1 MSAVSIVIKKNDNEN
16 MGTKTD
22 WNQYDMVYFLGIM
35 QTMKNF
41 TFTVNI
47 IKYGIIGLL
56 LFTRFV
62 VE

>member
-1 MSAVSIVIKKNDNEN
+1 

-22 WNQYDMVYFLGIM
+22 WNQYDMVHFLGIM
-35 QTMKNF
+35 QTMKNLI
-41 TFTVNI
+41 FTVNI
-47 IKYGIIGLL
+47 VKYGIIGLL